1 MRVALA
7 LLLTGCGNA
16 GVSNY
21 VNDCGLV
28 ADGTTEDPHALSWVD
43 EDVLNK
49 ATFRA
54 LNVAENSS
62 DLALQDRRRNCEMLE
77 GVRIVIDPATKFH
90 TPWYDFDVAGI
101 AYCFS
106 PSRFVV
112 VSTPFYHDWRES
124 SLIHELL
131 HVMQGCSSPPPT
143 DPGLLP
149 MHSNWDRDGI
159 NSGIESAARLP
170 E

>member
-7 LLLTGCGNA
+7 LLLAGCSNG
-16 GVSNY
+16 GVINY
-21 VNDCGLV
+21 VNNCGLV
-28 ADGTTEDPHALSWVD
+28 ADGTTSDPNETSWVT

-54 LNVAENSS
+54 LNVAESS
-62 DLALQDRRRNCEMLE
+62 TDQGLQDRKRNCEKLQ
-77 GVRIVIDPATKFH
+77 GVRIVTNPEYAFKTA
-90 TPWYDFDVAGI
+90 WYDFKVAGI
-101 AYCFS
+101 TYCFS
-106 PSRFVV
+106 LSRYVV
-112 VSTPFYHDWRES
+112 VGTPYSHDWRKS
-124 SLIHELL
+124 SLIHELI

-159 NSGIESAARLP
+159 NSGVEAAARLP